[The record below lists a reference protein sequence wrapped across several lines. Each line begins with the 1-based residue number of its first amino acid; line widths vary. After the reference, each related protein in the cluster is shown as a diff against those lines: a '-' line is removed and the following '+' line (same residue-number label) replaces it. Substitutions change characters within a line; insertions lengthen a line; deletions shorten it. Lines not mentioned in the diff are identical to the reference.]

1 MTSSASAQQRS
12 VLLDANVLSRLA
24 LIGKAN
30 LLTVALPERCTTA
43 PAIQHEIEAGID
55 LGIAYLQ
62 PIIDLVE
69 QGTLRVVEL
78 EPGDLE
84 FVASVPR
91 KLARGEAEGI
101 ALCKRLDMV
110 FVTHDHKAA
119 NYCERVGVTCLHFS
133 TLVEAL
139 YKRGLLTAADAKQ
152 ALA

>member
-1 MTSSASAQQRS
+1 MTSSANVQKRS

-30 LLTVALPERCTTA
+30 LLAVALPERCTTA
-43 PAIQHEIEAGID
+43 PAIRHEVEAGID
-55 LGIAYLQ
+55 AGIAYLR
-62 PIIDLVE
+62 PIIELIR
-69 QGTLRVVEL
+69 QGTLRVLEL

-110 FVTHDHKAA
+110 FITHDRKAA
-119 NYCERVGVTCLHFS
+119 NYCERAGVTCLHFS

-139 YKRGLLTAADAKQ
+139 YKRGLLTDAEAKQ